1 MIVKARIY
9 TQGQPLA
16 TGTMFVEDERVTAY
30 ESNFID
36 RGIVEGVTTAE
47 VWLRA
52 KAITPAPVM
61 EWLS

>member
-9 TQGQPLA
+9 TQGPPIA
-16 TGTMFVEDERVTAY
+16 SGYTIVDGERVTEWRA
-30 ESNFID
+30 NLID
-36 RGIVEGVTTAE
+36 SGIVEGVTTAE
-47 VWLRA
+47 CWLRA